1 MEKTGLHFAN
11 SWKRSASSSLDVS
24 WAVAMVAH
32 SPSATTAKLV
42 AGITCFVNHDFHY
55 CQLYMTFSRGPERR

>member
-32 SPSATTAKLV
+32 SPSATNGQAR
-42 AGITCFVNHDFHY
+42 CWDHSFVNHDFHY
-55 CQLYMTFSRGPERR
+55 VNYT

>member
-1 MEKTGLHFAN
+1 MGKTGLHFAN

-42 AGITCFVNHDFHY
+42 AGITR
-55 CQLYMTFSRGPERR
+55 L